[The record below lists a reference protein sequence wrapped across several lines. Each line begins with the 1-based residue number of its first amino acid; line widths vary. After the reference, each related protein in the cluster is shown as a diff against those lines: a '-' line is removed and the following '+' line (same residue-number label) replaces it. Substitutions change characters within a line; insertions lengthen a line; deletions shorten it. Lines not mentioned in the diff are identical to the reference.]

1 MYSSDNNDRLSSE
14 GERTMFKEKA
24 LNYLIKIII
33 SRSRRALSNT
43 SYRTYYQ
50 PDFSACKEH
59 MQQQSLSETGNHK
72 VSKKIKN
79 FILIVT
85 AACLFSFNLISAH
98 ASTNNETLI
107 TSTKLIELQ
116 QTEETTS
123 TETGSVQALT
133 GTLTTNSTVTAL
145 SNGHFEVDIN
155 VSNTDPLVLIKGI
168 SGTVSFYDTITSQT
182 VSYDIYSTQWI
193 PYSQFYFYRNYS
205 TGFTSGHLV
214 QVYVSY
220 HIIVFQGTL
229 DQYDFWGRVY
239 VNSK

>member
-1 MYSSDNNDRLSSE
+1 
-14 GERTMFKEKA
+14 MFKEKA
-24 LNYLIKIII
+24 FNCLTRIII
-33 SRSRRALSNT
+33 SRSRKALANT

-50 PDFSACKEH
+50 PDFSAYKEH
-59 MQQQSLSETGNHK
+59 VQQQSLSETANHK
-72 VSKKIKN
+72 TSKALKN
-79 FILIVT
+79 FVLIFTVV
-85 AACLFSFNLISAH
+85 CLFSFNLIRAH
-98 ASTNNETLI
+98 ASNGNEALI

-116 QTEETTS
+116 QTEEPTS
-123 TETGSVQALT
+123 TETASVQALT

-168 SGTVSFYDTITSQT
+168 SGTVSFYDTVTSQT
-182 VSYDIYSTQWI
+182 VSYDIYSTQFI